1 MASNSSG
8 ISSSLE
14 RLGYGGPGG
23 CIATGQHREVIAE
36 AVATRTL
43 LAEESGALCLFDR
56 AAGVVYTLPAPVKGM
71 QFEFSTTVL
80 ITSNA
85 AKVITNSAAVFL
97 IGSLMGGSLTVADS
111 GDVFQGDGST
121 HVSVSMNGSTTGG
134 LVGGS
139 MKFTAISSTQWLVE
153 GDFVAS
159 GTVATPFA
167 TS

>member
-1 MASNSSG
+1 MT
-8 ISSSLE
+8 ISAHLE
-14 RLGYGGPGG
+14 RLNYDGPDG
-23 CIATGQHREVIAE
+23 CIATGAHREIIQSVG
-36 AVATRTL
+36 ATRTL

-56 AAGVVYTLPAPVKGM
+56 AAGVVYTLPTPVEGM

-80 ITSNA
+80 VTSNSY
-85 AKVITNSAAVFL
+85 KVITATPASQFIV
-97 IGSLMGGSLTVADS
+97 GSLMGGSLTVADS
-111 GDVFQGDGST
+111 GDVFQGDGTT
-121 HVSVSMNGSTTGG
+121 HVAITMGGSTTGG

-139 MKFTAISSTQWLVE
+139 FKLTAISSTQWLVE

>member
-1 MASNSSG
+1 MA
-8 ISSSLE
+8 ISSNLE
-14 RLGYGGPGG
+14 RINYDSPDG
-23 CIATGQHREVIAE
+23 CIATGLHREVIQS
-36 AVATRTL
+36 VGATRTL

-56 AAGVVYTLPAPVKGM
+56 AAGVVYTLPTPVEGM
-71 QFEFSTTVL
+71 QFTFSSTVL
-80 ITSNA
+80 VTSNSY
-85 AKVITNSAAVFL
+85 KIITATPASQFL

-111 GDVFQGDGST
+111 GDVFQADGTT
-121 HVSVSMNGSTTGG
+121 HVAITMGGSTTGG

-139 MKFTAISSTQWLVE
+139 IKLTAISTTQWLVE

>member
-1 MASNSSG
+1 MT
-8 ISSSLE
+8 ISSALE
-14 RLGYGGPGG
+14 RLNYGGADGS
-23 CIATGQHREVIAE
+23 IATGLHRQIIQNVG
-36 AVATRTL
+36 ATRPL

-56 AAGVVYTLPAPVKGM
+56 AAGNVFTLPAPVEGM

-80 ITSNA
+80 VTSNA
-85 AKVITNSAAVFL
+85 AKVITNSASVFL

-111 GDVFQGDGST
+111 GDVFQADGST
-121 HVSVSMNGSTTGG
+121 HVAVSMNGSTTGG

>member
-1 MASNSSG
+1 
-8 ISSSLE
+8 
-14 RLGYGGPGG
+14 
-23 CIATGQHREVIAE
+23 
-36 AVATRTL
+36 
-43 LAEESGALCLFDR
+43 
-56 AAGVVYTLPAPVKGM
+56 VVYTLPAPVKGM

>member
-1 MASNSSG
+1 MT
-8 ISSSLE
+8 ISTNLE
-14 RLGYGGPGG
+14 RINYDSADG
-23 CIATGQHREVIAE
+23 CIATGLHREVIQS
-36 AVATRTL
+36 VGATRTL

-56 AAGVVYTLPAPVKGM
+56 AAGVVYTLPTPVEGM
-71 QFEFSTTVL
+71 QFMFSSTVL
-80 ITSNA
+80 VTSNSY
-85 AKVITNSAAVFL
+85 KIITATPASQFL

-111 GDVFQGDGST
+111 GDVFQADGTT
-121 HVSVSMNGSTTGG
+121 HVAITMGGSTTGG

-139 MKFTAISSTQWLVE
+139 IKLTAISTTQWLVE